1 MNTCTQPATP
11 GPCSPPDSSGPSS
24 PLGLWP
30 AGSGLRLP
38 PGRRPTLA
46 AAGCASPATQRQV
59 AAATRVAVA
68 RYALERDGL
77 AVHVALGQIAGD
89 RVLTDAL
96 AAGKLVAAR
105 SEAVR
110 QVVHGH
116 HHVTAIRVRRGSRVL
131 VETDAYPFDV
141 AGAQAPLRDRRGA
154 VVGTLDVTIQDVIG
168 FIRLV
173 HEYRATQ
180 VVVRGAHGEAK
191 SSIAAALAV
200 HLPAAGCAAVGRP
213 HLCGAL
219 VRRGRL
225 HRRAPDDLDPHHG
238 VGRTTQPS
246 HSRRLPAAQP
256 PLLPSR
262 TCRTDS
268 PPPSAV
274 CSRVCSC

>member
-1 MNTCTQPATP
+1 MDCARRLRPLLAV
-11 GPCSPPDSSGPSS
+11 GCLAGGLGLAAASGPQSALS
-24 PLGLWP
+24 
-30 AGSGLRLP
+30 AASGPRSA
-38 PGRRPTLA
+38 LA
-46 AAGCASPATQRQV
+46 AAGCARPATQRQV
-59 AAATRVAVA
+59 VAATRVAVA

-77 AVHVALGQIAGD
+77 AVHVALGQIAAD

-105 SEAVR
+105 TEAVR

-131 VETDAYPFDV
+131 LETDSYPFDV
-141 AGAQAPLRDRRGA
+141 AGAEAPLRDRRGA

-200 HLPAAGCAAVGRP
+200 HLPAAGCAAV
-213 HLCGAL
+213 A
-219 VRRGRL
+219 
-225 HRRAPDDLDPHHG
+225 
-238 VGRTTQPS
+238 GRTYAVRSFGEVGFTGE
-246 HSRRLPAAQP
+246 
-256 PLLPSR
+256 PLTIWIL
-262 TCRTDS
+262 TL
-268 PPPSAV
+268 A
-274 CSRVCSC
+274 